1 MVLVDTDIF
10 IDFLRNNT
18 AAREFIERHLH
29 EISFSAITEA
39 ELLSGQE
46 CDTKDVREKLL
57 HFLSQFE
64 KIPVDNPLVQVA
76 GEFRRSFGIDLPD
89 AIIAAT
95 AFMIDEPLCT
105 RNIKHFEKVKSIYVT
120 KPY

>member
-18 AAREFIERHLH
+18 AAIEFIENHLH

-39 ELLSGQE
+39 ELLSGKE
-46 CDTKDVREKLL
+46 CDNQEVREKLL
-57 HFLSQFE
+57 HFLAQFE

-76 GEFRRSFGIDLPD
+76 GEFRRNYGIDLPD

-95 AFMIDEPLCT
+95 AFIIDEPLCT
-105 RNIKHFEKVKSIYVT
+105 RNIKHFEKIKDINVM